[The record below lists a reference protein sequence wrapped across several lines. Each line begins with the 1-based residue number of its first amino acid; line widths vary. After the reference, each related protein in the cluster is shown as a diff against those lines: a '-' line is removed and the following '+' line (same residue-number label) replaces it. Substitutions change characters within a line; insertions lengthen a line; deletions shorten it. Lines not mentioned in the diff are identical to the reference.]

1 MKWALAALLLSTTAL
16 ADPSPSLL
24 PKEPPPAAFDTSGN
38 GKWVVTGIVAG
49 AALTA
54 VFTVVAIVVAS
65 ANRSGVQS
73 TDCRVVA
80 CP

>member
-1 MKWALAALLLSTTAL
+1 MRWALAALLLSVTAL
-16 ADPSPSLL
+16 ADPSSALL

-49 AALTA
+49 AVLTA
-54 VFTVVAIVVAS
+54 VFTVIAIVVS
-65 ANRSGVQS
+65 SKTSNVQFA
-73 TDCRVVA
+73 DCRVVT